1 MGIGVGQVKVI
12 AIANPA
18 GGVGKTTLAHCLAVA
33 FAEFGK
39 KTLLIDLDS
48 AAQLTFRLG
57 YENPRLT
64 ITEFISGVKIT
75 EENLVTTSERFD
87 FIASDSRLATNL
99 GESALSR
106 LLLKLPKDYDLVIF
120 DIPSTLTPA
129 LGAGI
134 SAADQILVPVSQ
146 SLHSLRGLIQL
157 RKITNKP
164 ITAIGIG
171 EVNYEELTP
180 VLDVAILRSDEVEI
194 AASSDLSVLTLSKS
208 SEVSESYRSAAYSV
222 LEILGLE

>member
-1 MGIGVGQVKVI
+1 MKII

-18 GGVGKTTLAHCLAVA
+18 GGVGKTTLSHFLAVA

-39 KTLLIDLDS
+39 KTLLIDLDP

-57 YENPRLT
+57 YENPRIT
-64 ITEFISGVKIT
+64 ITEFISGVKVT
-75 EENLVTTSERFD
+75 EENLVTTPERFD
-87 FIASDSRLATNL
+87 FIASDSRLAANI
-99 GESALSR
+99 EEDAISQ
-106 LLLKLPKDYDLVIF
+106 LLPKLPKDYDLVIL

-129 LGAGI
+129 LGAAI
-134 SAADQILVPVSQ
+134 SAAEQILVPVSQ

-157 RKITNKP
+157 RKITDKP
-164 ITAIGIG
+164 TTAVAIG
-171 EVNYEELTP
+171 EVNHEELSP
-180 VLDVAILRSDEVEI
+180 FLDVAILRSDEVEI
-194 AASSDLSVLTLSKS
+194 AASSNLSVLTVSKS

>member
-39 KTLLIDLDS
+39 KTLLIDLDP
-48 AAQLTFRLG
+48 AAPLTFRLG
-57 YENPRLT
+57 FENPRLT
-64 ITEFISGVKIT
+64 ITEFLSDVKVT

-87 FIASDSRLATNL
+87 FIASDSRLAANL
-99 GESALSR
+99 DEGALSQ
-106 LLLKLPKDYDLVIF
+106 LLTRLPKDYDLVIL
-120 DIPSTLTPA
+120 DIPPTLTPS
-129 LGAGI
+129 LGAAI
-134 SAADQILVPVSQ
+134 SAADQIFVPVSQ
-146 SLHSLRGLIQL
+146 NLHSLRGLIQL
-157 RKITNKP
+157 RKITDKP
-164 ITAIGIG
+164 ITAVAIG
-171 EVNYEELTP
+171 EVNYEELSP

>member
-1 MGIGVGQVKVI
+1 MGIGVSQVKVI

-39 KTLLIDLDS
+39 KTLLIDLDP
-48 AAQLTFRLG
+48 AAPLTFRLG
-57 YENPRLT
+57 YENPRIT
-64 ITEFISGVKIT
+64 ITEFISGIKLT
-75 EENLVTTSERFD
+75 EENLITSAERFD
-87 FIASDSRLATNL
+87 FIAADSRLAANSDE
-99 GESALSR
+99 GALTQ
-106 LLLKLPKDYDLVIF
+106 LLTKLPKDYDLVIL
-120 DIPSTLTPA
+120 DTPSTLTPV
-129 LGAGI
+129 LGASIG
-134 SAADQILVPVSQ
+134 AADQILAPVSQ

-157 RKITNKP
+157 RKITDKP
-164 ITAIGIG
+164 TTAVAIG
-171 EVNYEELTP
+171 EVNYEEISP

-194 AASSDLSVLTLSKS
+194 AASTNLSVLSVSKS

>member
-1 MGIGVGQVKVI
+1 MGIGVSQVKVI

-39 KTLLIDLDS
+39 KTLLIDLDP

-57 YENPRLT
+57 YENPRIT

-87 FIASDSRLATNL
+87 FIASDSRLAANL
-99 GESALSR
+99 DEGALSQ
-106 LLLKLPKDYDLVIF
+106 LLPKLPKDYDLVIL

-129 LGAGI
+129 LGAAI
-134 SAADQILVPVSQ
+134 SAADQILVPVLQ
-146 SLHSLRGLIQL
+146 SIHSLRGLIQL
-157 RKITNKP
+157 RKITDKP
-164 ITAIGIG
+164 ITAVAMG
-171 EVNYEELTP
+171 EANYEELSP
-180 VLDVAILRSDEVEI
+180 VLDVAILRSDEVES
-194 AASSDLSVLTLSKS
+194 AASSDLSVLTMSKS

-222 LEILGLE
+222 LEMLGLE

>member
-1 MGIGVGQVKVI
+1 MGIGVSQVKTI

-18 GGVGKTTLAHCLAVA
+18 GGVGKTTLAHCLAVS

-39 KTLLIDLDS
+39 KALLIDLDP
-48 AAQLTFRLG
+48 AAPLTFRLG
-57 YENPRLT
+57 YENPRVT
-64 ITEFISGVKIT
+64 ITEFISGVKLT

-87 FIASDSRLATNL
+87 FIASDSRLAANL
-99 GESALSR
+99 DEDALSQ
-106 LLLKLPKDYDLVIF
+106 LLLKLPKDYDLVIL

-129 LGAGI
+129 LGAAI
-134 SAADQILVPVSQ
+134 RAADQILAPVWQ

-157 RKITNKP
+157 RKMTDKP
-164 ITAIGIG
+164 VTAVAIGD
-171 EVNYEELTP
+171 VNYEELSP
-180 VLDVAILRSDEVEI
+180 VLDVAILHSDEVES
-194 AASSDLSVLTLSKS
+194 AASSNLSVLTVSKS